1 MDFFPIFLNLKNS
14 PCLVVGGGEVAFRKV
29 SALLQAGAAVT
40 VVSPELCA
48 AFNELATIRHLPEPF
63 RVAHLHDATLVIA
76 ATDDATVNKEVSM
89 EARKRKLP
97 VNVVDNP
104 ELCTFIM
111 PAILDRSPLV
121 VAFSTGGAAP
131 ILARMLRA
139 KLEALIPPG
148 YGRLAAFAARFRQK
162 VREHIRH
169 DGNRRIFWENVL
181 EGPVAEKV
189 FSGNEQ
195 SAESMLL
202 DKLQNSNH
210 ACAGEVFLVGA
221 GSGAPDLLTFRA
233 LRLMQ
238 MADVVLYDNLVSK
251 PVLEM
256 TRRDAHR
263 IFVGKIRSNHSMP
276 QESINELMV
285 RLARQGKRVLR
296 LKGGDPFI
304 FGRGGEEIETLSEC
318 KINFQVVPGITA
330 ASGVAAYA
338 GIPLTH
344 RDHAQ
349 SCIFV
354 TGHLKDGS
362 MDLDW
367 EMLARP
373 NQTVVVYMGLHGLET
388 ICSKLI
394 EHGSPESTPAAI
406 VQQGTTCNQRVVT
419 GTLVTLPD
427 KAKAAKLKA
436 PTLIIIGG
444 VVQLRE
450 KLSWFEP
457 DQTMNQFDTKP

>member
-29 SALLQAGAAVT
+29 SALLQAGATVT

-63 RVAHLHDATLVIA
+63 QVAHLHDATLVIA

-162 VREHIRH
+162 VRERIRH

-202 DKLQNSNH
+202 DRLQNSNH

-256 TRRDAHR
+256 TRRDAQR
-263 IFVGKIRSNHSMP
+263 IFVGKMRSNHSMP

-367 EMLARP
+367 EVLARP

-388 ICSKLI
+388 ICSRLI

-406 VQQGTTCNQRVVT
+406 VQQGTTRNQRVVT
-419 GTLVTLPD
+419 GTLVTLPE

-457 DQTMNQFDTKP
+457 DQNTNQLDTKL